1 LLAERHDWAAVS
13 SSAGDAREAE
23 LELEN
28 QRGGQQDAD
37 HGYERVSS
45 NDEQR

>member
-1 LLAERHDWAAVS
+1 LLAERHDW
-13 SSAGDAREAE
+13 GGGLEFGGRCTRAE